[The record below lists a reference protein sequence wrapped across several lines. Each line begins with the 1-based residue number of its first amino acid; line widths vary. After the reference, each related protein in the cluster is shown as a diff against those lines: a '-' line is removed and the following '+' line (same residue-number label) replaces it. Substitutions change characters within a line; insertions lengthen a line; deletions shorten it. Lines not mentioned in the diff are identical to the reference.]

1 MRPTVTE
8 LSCFPF
14 FFPKHCPFR
23 AACGELNKDLT
34 FLNSLTWFMHRFRG
48 VFRGLL
54 FIFKELASP
63 NHILPSGLWEVM
75 GKEKEVSAFPV
86 SCYLVLFMDAGL
98 TIH

>member
-1 MRPTVTE
+1 MF
-8 LSCFPF
+8 C
-14 FFPKHCPFR
+14 
-23 AACGELNKDLT
+23 
-34 FLNSLTWFMHRFRG
+34 
-48 VFRGLL
+48 GLL
-54 FIFKELASP
+54 FIFKELDSP